1 MLRHK
6 YLELNVSVK
15 QTIEEKLT
23 AKFSPTMLE
32 VIDQSHKHR
41 GHVGSKPEGETHFHV
56 NMNAQAFEGE
66 SRVAR
71 QRLVYD
77 CLKEDLEGPVHALS
91 LKLGTE
97 E

>member
-1 MLRHK
+1 
-6 YLELNVSVK
+6 LEQKVSVK
-15 QTIEEKLT
+15 QTLKEKLT
-23 AKFSPTMLE
+23 ASLEQAMLE

-41 GHVGSKPEGETHFHV
+41 GHVGSRPEGETHFHV
-56 NMNAQAFEGE
+56 NRNAKEVEGE

-97 E
+97 